1 MREIHKE
8 GDEIVEFSWCEIRQ
22 CNYHGLNSLSKDR
35 EKNRGDERMFIN
47 QK

>member
-1 MREIHKE
+1 MTERHKE
-8 GDEIVEFSWCEIRQ
+8 RDEIVEFSWCEIRQ
-22 CNYHGLNSLSKDR
+22 WEYHGLNSLSKDR